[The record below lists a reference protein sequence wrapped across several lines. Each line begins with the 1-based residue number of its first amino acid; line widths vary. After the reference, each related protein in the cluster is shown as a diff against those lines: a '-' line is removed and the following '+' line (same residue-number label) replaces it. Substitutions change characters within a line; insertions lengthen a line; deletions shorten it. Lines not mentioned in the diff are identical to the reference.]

1 MNFEEFIRPRE
12 QVAEPELEE
21 ETIEEGEAPGETS
34 AEEES
39 VPGELDV
46 QRAVVESLAA
56 DKAAQDEEINRLK
69 ADNARLRTRL
79 EENIKLIAD
88 LEAQKAQTD
97 FLKSQ
102 IAEMKTA
109 LEKVGD
115 VLARNTEGTL
125 SNQITLLERNAEC
138 DDRFPGETHDHVLEV
153 IREARDRAEAE
164 GRTRRAQLLEAVL
177 VANEPNGTLAKKR
190 AELEKLFSA
199 NANVVS
205 GVVIAELQKLG
216 ISHRRG
222 EDYLLPSE
230 IIKRTY

>member
-1 MNFEEFIRPRE
+1 MNFEEFIRPKE
-12 QVAEPELEE
+12 EPELEE
-21 ETIEEGEAPGETS
+21 ETMEETPEETPEEA
-34 AEEES
+34 ES
-39 VPGELDV
+39 EPGELDV

-69 ADNARLRTRL
+69 ADNARLRSRL

-125 SNQITLLERNAEC
+125 SNQVALLERNVEC
-138 DDRFPGETHDHVLEV
+138 DDRFPGETRDHVLEA

-164 GRTRRAQLLEAVL
+164 GRTRRAQLLEGVL
-177 VANEPNGTLAKKR
+177 VANEPNGMLAKKR
-190 AELEKLFSA
+190 AELEKLFND
-199 NANVVS
+199 NANIVT
-205 GVVIAELQKLG
+205 GTVIAELQKLG
-216 ISHRRG
+216 ISHKHG
-222 EDYLLPSE
+222 ESYLLPAE

>member
-1 MNFEEFIRPRE
+1 MNFEEFIRPKE
-12 QVAEPELEE
+12 QVAEPELEKESMEEVEAPE
-21 ETIEEGEAPGETS
+21 ETPEEVEA
-34 AEEES
+34 
-39 VPGELDV
+39 VPEELDV

-69 ADNARLRTRL
+69 ADNARRRKRL
-79 EENIKLIAD
+79 EENIKRIAD
-88 LEAQKAQTD
+88 HEAQKAQTD

-102 IAEMKTA
+102 IAEMKAA

-115 VLARNTEGTL
+115 VLARNTEGTM
-125 SNQITLLERNAEC
+125 SNQIALLERNVDC

-153 IREARDRAEAE
+153 LREARDRAEAE
-164 GRTRRAQLLEAVL
+164 GRTRRAQLLEGVL
-177 VANEPNGTLAKKR
+177 VANEPNGMLAKKR
-190 AELEKLFSA
+190 AELEKLFNA

-216 ISHRRG
+216 ISHKHG